1 MKQMFL
7 SVVLLAS
14 LDKGTLFVEHPQV
27 SIKAPAV
34 FGKPA
39 TPTPEGVYLLTR
51 GYAKQLDMK
60 VLIFR
65 RDGNDVWAIH
75 PNLPSRTKQ
84 IRSPTSADN
93 YLSGGCIGVEPEI
106 FDKLWAIK
114 QAMVL
119 QVY

>member
-14 LDKGTLFVEHPQV
+14 LDKATLFVEHPQV
-27 SIKAPAV
+27 AFKAPAV

-51 GYAKQLDMK
+51 GYSKQLGMK
-60 VLIFR
+60 LLIFR
-65 RDGNDVWAIH
+65 REDGMVWAIH
-75 PNLPSRTKQ
+75 PNLKSRTKQ
-84 IRSPTSADN
+84 IKSETSTDN
-93 YLSGGCIGVEPEI
+93 YLSAGCIGVEDEV
-106 FDKLWAIK
+106 FDKLWGIK
-114 QAMVL
+114 QQMVL